1 MPTKVLVSML
11 RQGETGEEIL
21 SILDAIASDSVDC
34 SAMNEPTMDEIEF

>member
-34 SAMNEPTMDEIEF
+34 STMNEPTMDEIEF